1 MSSSLTV
8 RQATP
13 KDHQEIANL
22 MFFERHVH
30 RHLDWRHPTDWLGS
44 PFYWILERNKRMM
57 AVLACPQDQQDI
69 TWVRLFAHVGQV
81 SEEESW
87 DILWEHAKKEISQ
100 YGDFKVAAIS
110 LQNWMK
116 ALLQEHGFYN
126 HEQIVMMTW
135 EEEKPKDWQIPK
147 DVQIRKM
154 VAADLPA
161 VARVDEAAFLPLW
174 QNSLSMLEQAF
185 PQAVVASVAEADNEI
200 VGYQFSTGSPYGV
213 HLARLA
219 THPKMQRRGIAA
231 ALIGELTE
239 KIKEKKFEQLSV
251 NTQSNN
257 YRSLALYKKCGF
269 RETGEEYPLYTYD
282 IEGRTEDP
290 KEKETFAWDT
300 VKMQS

>member
-8 RQATP
+8 RTATE

-44 PFYWILERNKRMM
+44 PFYWVLERNERIM
-57 AVLACPQDQQDI
+57 AVLACPQDQQEI
-69 TWVRLFAHVGQV
+69 TWIRLFTHTEQI
-81 SEEESW
+81 SDEESW
-87 DILWEHAKKEISQ
+87 EILWEHAKGEISQ

-116 ALLQEHGFYN
+116 ALLQAHGFKN
-126 HEQIVMMTW
+126 DEQIVMMA
-135 EEEKPKDWQIPK
+135 WQEAHPHAWKTPSGIR
-147 DVQIRKM
+147 IRKM
-154 VAADLPA
+154 EAADLPA

-185 PQAVVASVAEADNEI
+185 PQAVIATVAEENGEI
-200 VGYQFSTGSPYGV
+200 LGYQFSTGSPYGA

-219 THPKMQRRGIAA
+219 THPKAQRRGIAS
-231 ALIGELTE
+231 ALLGDLTT
-239 KIKEKKFEQLSV
+239 KISKKNLEQLSV

-257 YRSLALYKKCGF
+257 LRSLALYKKCGF
-269 RETGEEYPLYTYD
+269 HETGEEYPLYTYN
-282 IEGRTEDP
+282 IKGVEEESV
-290 KEKETFAWDT
+290 EKEAFEWDT